1 MLKGFVYTV
10 LMPPQYSPNKTLT
23 QHQHKI
29 SPMTLTTEMT
39 TLSVLPTQNFDFSQQ
54 LLQWFDVHGRHD
66 LPWQCANDPYK
77 VWVSEIMLQQT
88 QVKTVLQ
95 YFSRFMARFPTVAA
109 LAQASWEDVS
119 PYWAGLGYYARAR
132 NLHKAAQLVHARG
145 AFPQDLEG
153 WMALPGIGRSTA
165 GALMSLGLRQYGV
178 ILDGNV
184 KRVLARFFAIQDDL
198 SKPKPLEQLWQIATA
213 LCPTERNADYT
224 QAIMDLGATIC
235 TPKNPLCLYC
245 PMQQHCQGYAQGI
258 AAALPI
264 KKSKAA
270 VPTKHSTVVIL
281 QCQNGNHTEW
291 LWQLRPDSGLWGGL
305 LSLPITSEQPELG
318 HKLSQMALYAKPLD
332 VQLKHSFTHFTW
344 QLAVEMFHVEPEQQ
358 AALATQ
364 LNGVWLSVAQAQQKA
379 LPTAMKKL
387 ISLLKT

>member
-1 MLKGFVYTV
+1 MNQSVQRVTADLR
-10 LMPPQYSPNKTLT
+10 LMSPPNATD
-23 QHQHKI
+23 
-29 SPMTLTTEMT
+29 
-39 TLSVLPTQNFDFSQQ
+39 FDFATA
-54 LLQWFDVHGRHD
+54 LLNWFDAHGRHD
-66 LPWQCANDPYK
+66 LPWQCSDNPYA

-95 YFSRFMARFPTVAA
+95 YFPRFMARFPNVAA
-109 LAQASWEDVS
+109 LAQASWDDVA

-132 NLHKAAQLVHARG
+132 NLHKAAQQVHGAG
-145 AFPQDLEG
+145 AFPQDLTG

-165 GALMSLGLRQYGV
+165 GAMLSLGLRQYGV

-198 SKPKPLEQLWQIATA
+198 SKPKPLEQLWQTA
-213 LCPTERNADYT
+213 SQLCPTERNADYT

-258 AAALPI
+258 AAQLPR
-264 KKSKAA
+264 KKAKAV
-270 VPTKHSTVVIL
+270 VPTKHSDVWVL
-281 QCQNGNHTEW
+281 KCGQGDAAQW
-291 LWQLRPDSGLWGGL
+291 LWQTRPNTGLWGGL
-305 LSLPITSEQPELG
+305 ISLPIASEIASEQPELERYFSAIG
-318 HKLSQMALYAKPLD
+318 LHPQPVD

-344 QLAVEMFHVEPEQQ
+344 QLQVQMFHVEPSQQ
-358 AALATQ
+358 AQLAARF
-364 LNGVWLSVAQAQQKA
+364 NGTWLSVADAQQKA